1 MCPNP
6 EQTSPVEHIGP
17 EELRRRI
24 LENTAPLL
32 LDVRDRWEH
41 DLAHLPG
48 SVLVPLGEL
57 GVRVSELDPNREV
70 VVYCH
75 HGVRSVEAAF
85 LLARMGFRRVLNLRG
100 GIDSYSDLE
109 PSIRRYA

>member
-1 MCPNP
+1 MRPDS
-6 EQTSPVEHIGP
+6 EQAFTVEHISP

-24 LENTAPLL
+24 RENTAPLL
-32 LDVRDRWEH
+32 LDVREPWEH
-41 DLAHLPG
+41 ELTHLPG
-48 SVLVPLGEL
+48 SVLVPLGDL
-57 GVRVSELDPNREV
+57 SARQSELNPERETI
-70 VVYCH
+70 VYCH

-85 LLARMGFRRVLNLRG
+85 ALARAGFRHVYNLRG